1 MIIPSLSSSFSMRA
15 WHQNDKTD
23 SWSHPR
29 LLTHTHRLIHTDF
42 LLPPNAS
49 FNSQKTHGALHTQKE
64 QACQRRHSLVWLR
77 EGQMALNHTS
87 SSGHII
93 KRHQFVCGR
102 DPDRQTTHFSNTP
115 LLRVNGVHSCHRLV
129 QPKPKHGTYKQN
141 TAPGWPLLCP
151 LLVSSHLRLH

>member
-1 MIIPSLSSSFSMRA
+1 MMTTPTMVKWTFYSFLTRQFDTFHDHSLPLVFISMRA

-93 KRHQFVCGR
+93 KRHQFVCVVGTLT
-102 DPDRQTTHFSNTP
+102 DRPPTFPTLLYWESMVSTP
-115 LLRVNGVHSCHRLV
+115 ATV
-129 QPKPKHGTYKQN
+129 
-141 TAPGWPLLCP
+141 
-151 LLVSSHLRLH
+151 